1 MQMRLKATLGLA
13 TAFISSAA
21 LATAYPTLNVMLQFT
36 CLSLNPPAYT
46 GDSAGPLRPSPQL
59 RTERSIGGTR
69 AIHRILLSGT
79 HHILIEE
86 ALESREECL
95 RGPQDAITWTSSRNG
110 GWTTEF
116 CITANPPMF
125 ESDVIV
131 RVAIPNLETDYDRR
145 VVEDLHMIAT
155 CRIERGPFRLFPGD
169 RFVVGRA
176 LFVPR
181 VEAPVP

>member
-1 MQMRLKATLGLA
+1 MRLKAIFGLA
-13 TAFISSAA
+13 TAFMSSAA

-46 GDSAGPLRPSPQL
+46 GDTAGPLRPSPQL

-69 AIHRILLSGT
+69 AVHRILLTGT
-79 HHILIEE
+79 RHIMIEE
-86 ALESREECL
+86 ALASSEEC
-95 RGPQDAITWTSSRNG
+95 RRVPQDAITWASSRNG

-131 RVAIPNLETDYDRR
+131 RVAIPSLETDYDRR
-145 VVEDLHMIAT
+145 VVDKLHMIAT
-155 CRIERGPFRLFPGD
+155 CRIGRGPFRLLPGD

-181 VEAPVP
+181 IEASSH